1 MDADYGYDAVII
13 AGYLGKLFEVWC
25 VEFGKNFIA
34 KQSQQ
39 LFVTLLCYVCSC

>member
-25 VEFGKNFIA
+25 VKFG
-34 KQSQQ
+34 
-39 LFVTLLCYVCSC
+39 V